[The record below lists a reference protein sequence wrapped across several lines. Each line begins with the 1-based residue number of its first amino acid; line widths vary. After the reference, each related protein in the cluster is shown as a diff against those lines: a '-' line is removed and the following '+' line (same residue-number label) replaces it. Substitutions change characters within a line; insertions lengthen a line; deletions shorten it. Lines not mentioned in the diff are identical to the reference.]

1 MFSATYSDDIRQL
14 ASNFL
19 RNPVALQVTPRN
31 ATADKV
37 EQSAYRVP
45 KDHKRHLLAHLI
57 NEGNWHQV
65 LVFTRTKHGANRLTQ
80 QLERSGI
87 NAMAIHGNKSQNARV
102 KALQDFKENRIT
114 ALVATEV
121 AARGLDIKELPH
133 VVNYELPNVPE
144 DYVHRIGRTA
154 RAGSTGS
161 AVSLVSPDEL
171 SYLRDIE
178 KLLKRKIDF
187 VEPPKFEIKEG
198 CTSPVR
204 DGASNGEYQPHQDP
218 RRRPEHRRSHSG
230 GPRNGQSGG
239 RQGGRQGG
247 GGRSAPGRASHDSY
261 APAAEQAAQPSGE
274 RTSHPHRQG
283 QRAGGQHRSQG
294 GQPGSSGGGHH
305 RGQRG
310 EKRGGHGDQRK
321 GGGQRSGG
329 GQRGGF
335 ARGARSSGGRGRWQ
349 FGRRTVRRLLTHHL
363 SARKCPRGLTDRA
376 GARLSNVSADGL
388 LPRSFRV
395 GRRSAWPVPRWV
407 KAPIAESGWSSPCPC
422 CSPSTRRCRDSRRH
436 SRQPT

>member
-1 MFSATYSDDIRQL
+1 M
-14 ASNFL
+14 
-19 RNPVALQVTPRN
+19 
-31 ATADKV
+31 

-57 NEGNWHQV
+57 TEGNWHQV

-154 RAGSTGS
+154 RAGSTG
-161 AVSLVSPDEL
+161 AAISLVSPDEL

-198 CTSPVR
+198 TPSAARMRLPNTSR
-204 DGASNGEYQPHQDP
+204 TRIRGAVPSIARMAGAGGLTTRAARARAVATAVPAAPTMRRTRQPARRRAP
-218 RRRPEHRRSHSG
+218 KGRRRRRPLVRRRT
-230 GPRNGQSGG
+230 PRWWSSRWRWRRRRQSW
-239 RQGGRQGG
+239 
-247 GGRSAPGRASHDSY
+247 
-261 APAAEQAAQPSGE
+261 
-274 RTSHPHRQG
+274 
-283 QRAGGQHRSQG
+283 
-294 GQPGSSGGGHH
+294 GQPWRQS
-305 RGQRG
+305 QR
-310 EKRGGHGDQRK
+310 
-321 GGGQRSGG
+321 
-329 GQRGGF
+329 
-335 ARGARSSGGRGRWQ
+335 
-349 FGRRTVRRLLTHHL
+349 
-363 SARKCPRGLTDRA
+363 
-376 GARLSNVSADGL
+376 
-388 LPRSFRV
+388 
-395 GRRSAWPVPRWV
+395 
-407 KAPIAESGWSSPCPC
+407 
-422 CSPSTRRCRDSRRH
+422 
-436 SRQPT
+436 